1 VILQPQIED
10 TMPAVHRIDT
20 AENEVTVLDSL
31 PGARRLQPDEKPVAG
46 CSALVALEESET
58 LLPARIMEI
67 WDSAYAHVDY
77 SAHGI
82 PRLDEIVELVQ
93 LIAVVSFENGSRPL
107 HLSAS
112 KHGTSASIPLEQAQN
127 GSSNAQE
134 LPTDQPRPTAQDS
147 TDSKLESCPQWTA
160 YQAEFQN
167 TRAVSLINQKNQ
179 ELARL
184 KVLDAP
190 FCSSC
195 VYTLCYIPACLSCV
209 WITAAAL

>member
-1 VILQPQIED
+1 MAEKGEDRVILQPQIED

-46 CSALVALEESET
+46 RSALVALEESET

-93 LIAVVSFENGSRPL
+93 LIAVVL
-107 HLSAS
+107 CVCAS
-112 KHGTSASIPLEQAQN
+112 G
-127 GSSNAQE
+127 
-134 LPTDQPRPTAQDS
+134 
-147 TDSKLESCPQWTA
+147 
-160 YQAEFQN
+160 
-167 TRAVSLINQKNQ
+167 
-179 ELARL
+179 
-184 KVLDAP
+184 
-190 FCSSC
+190 
-195 VYTLCYIPACLSCV
+195 PAC
-209 WITAAAL
+209 ALLNHPPTPL